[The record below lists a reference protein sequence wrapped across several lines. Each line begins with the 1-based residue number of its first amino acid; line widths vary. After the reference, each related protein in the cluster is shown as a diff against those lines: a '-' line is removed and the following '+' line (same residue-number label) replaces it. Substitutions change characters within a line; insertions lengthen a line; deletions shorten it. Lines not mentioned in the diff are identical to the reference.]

1 MQQLLD
7 QWHPNV
13 GSLQHQFSKQHCPG
27 YSLTRWFYFLKTL
40 FENIRFCLLIKMFA
54 LIWLM
59 PMTQKIQTYQIF
71 QKSYISGKKVQ
82 NPKIHQISHHLMEN
96 FSFRN
101 FRCPTHDTQLTPIF
115 EFINFRIEK
124 LLRKSQDPRKKFEQF
139 EKIKSKSHCSD
150 RILWS
155 WDLLRTVLYNWNWW
169 LMIWEKLI
177 VLTKPR
183 NSVNIPSSRVEF
195 QLPSP
200 SNIAARDSW
209 RSWSYRHVR
218 KSRTITILKF

>member
-1 MQQLLD
+1 M
-7 QWHPNV
+7 N
-13 GSLQHQFSKQHCPG
+13 
-27 YSLTRWFYFLKTL
+27 SLTFDSKNYCESPKT
-40 FENIRFCLLIKMFA
+40 
-54 LIWLM
+54 
-59 PMTQKIQTYQIF
+59 P
-71 QKSYISGKKVQ
+71 
-82 NPKIHQISHHLMEN
+82 
-96 FSFRN
+96 
-101 FRCPTHDTQLTPIF
+101 D
-115 EFINFRIEK
+115 
-124 LLRKSQDPRKKFEQF
+124 KKFEQF

-183 NSVNIPSSRVEF
+183 NSVNISSSRVEF

-209 RSWSYRHVR
+209 RSWSYKHVR
-218 KSRTITILKF
+218 KSGTTTILKFLLIRESFKITFETSTYSFAHAKI